1 MQHLLYGFTSVLV
14 GDAVATVILEYAAAL
29 NQLRLSDLVTVPTTD
44 HSGYRSAVRLLLAPG
59 IALMA
64 EPAPDD
70 DLEHEH
76 RAFVAE
82 LRTRIVTVLTAG
94 IVPPTREA

>member
-14 GDAVATVILEYAAAL
+14 ADTVASVVLEYATAL

-44 HSGYRSAVRLLLAPG
+44 QSGFPSTVRLVLAPG

-64 EPAPDD
+64 EPAPEDA
-70 DLEHEH
+70 LEQEH
-76 RAFVAE
+76 RGMVAE
-82 LRTRIVTVLTAG
+82 LRARIVAVHAAG
-94 IVPPTREA
+94 IVPPIRAP

>member
-14 GDAVATVILEYAAAL
+14 GDAVAAVILEYATVL
-29 NQLRLSDLVTVPTTD
+29 GQLRLSDLVTDPTTD
-44 HSGYRSAVRLLLAPG
+44 HSGYPSAVRMLLAPG

-70 DLEHEH
+70 ALEHEH

-82 LRTRIVTVLTAG
+82 LRTRIVSVLAAG
-94 IVPPTREA
+94 AVPPARTA